1 MINKEEAVL
10 QVRDLLLR
18 YGNGCECCR
27 SWQPMEK
34 NRCPRCGT
42 VWAVR
47 NVSFDVYPG
56 EVLGIVGES
65 GSGKS
70 SVMKS
75 LYFDHEVTGGSAFLK
90 QYQDGKVNVFGASSQ
105 QRRYIKNHLMGM
117 VYQNPLLG
125 LRMDYSSAANVA
137 EKIIA
142 AGNRNVA
149 FMDGR
154 TVELLEAVEI
164 LTSRRAE
171 PPRNFSGGMQQ
182 RVQISKALANNPGLL
197 LLDEVTTGLD
207 LSVQAKVLDLNR
219 NKRSR

>member
-1 MINKEEAVL
+1 MMNKEEAVL

-18 YGNGCECCR
+18 YGNGCEYCR
-27 SWQPMEK
+27 SRQPLEK

-90 QYQDGKVNVFGASSQ
+90 QYQDGKVNIFGCQFTAAP
-105 QRRYIKNHLMGM
+105 
-117 VYQNPLLG
+117 VYQKSSDGDG
-125 LRMDYSSAANVA
+125 LSESSAGSAY
-137 EKIIA
+137 
-142 AGNRNVA
+142 
-149 FMDGR
+149 
-154 TVELLEAVEI
+154 
-164 LTSRRAE
+164 
-171 PPRNFSGGMQQ
+171 
-182 RVQISKALANNPGLL
+182 GLFICC
-197 LLDEVTTGLD
+197 
-207 LSVQAKVLDLNR
+207 QCC
-219 NKRSR
+219 

>member
-27 SWQPMEK
+27 SRQPLEK

-90 QYQDGKVNVFGASSQ
+90 QYQDGKVNIFGASSQ

-154 TVELLEAVEI
+154 TVEL
-164 LTSRRAE
+164 
-171 PPRNFSGGMQQ
+171 FGSGGDTDFQACGTAQ
-182 RVQISKALANNPGLL
+182 KFFGRYAAAG
-197 LLDEVTTGLD
+197 TD
-207 LSVQAKVLDLNR
+207 LQGAGQ
-219 NKRSR
+219 

>member
-1 MINKEEAVL
+1 
-10 QVRDLLLR
+10 
-18 YGNGCECCR
+18 
-27 SWQPMEK
+27 
-34 NRCPRCGT
+34 
-42 VWAVR
+42 
-47 NVSFDVYPG
+47 
-56 EVLGIVGES
+56 
-65 GSGKS
+65 
-70 SVMKS
+70 MKS

-90 QYQDGKVNVFGASSQ
+90 QYQDGKINIFGASSQ

-182 RVQISKALANNPGLL
+182 RVQISKALANNPGAAAF
-197 LLDEVTTGLD
+197 G
-207 LSVQAKVLDLNR
+207 
-219 NKRSR
+219 

>member
-1 MINKEEAVL
+1 
-10 QVRDLLLR
+10 
-18 YGNGCECCR
+18 
-27 SWQPMEK
+27 
-34 NRCPRCGT
+34 
-42 VWAVR
+42 
-47 NVSFDVYPG
+47 
-56 EVLGIVGES
+56 
-65 GSGKS
+65 
-70 SVMKS
+70 
-75 LYFDHEVTGGSAFLK
+75 
-90 QYQDGKVNVFGASSQ
+90 
-105 QRRYIKNHLMGM
+105 MGM

-207 LSVQAKVLDLNR
+207 LSVQAKVLDLIR
-219 NKRSR
+219 KIRSRYNISIILVSHDLAVIRMLADRTMVMLDGQVVESGLTDQILEDPSMLIHSSWYTHCSNSGAAAGKDDYENSYL